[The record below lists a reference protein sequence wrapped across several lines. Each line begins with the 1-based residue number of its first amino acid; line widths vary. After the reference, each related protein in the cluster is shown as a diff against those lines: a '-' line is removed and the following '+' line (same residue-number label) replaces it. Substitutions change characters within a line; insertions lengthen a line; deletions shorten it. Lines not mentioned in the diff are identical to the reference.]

1 MIIMPDADL
10 DQAASALMGAGY
22 GSAGERAWRSLSQ
35 SPSEKKQPMH

>member
-22 GSAGERAWRSLSQ
+22 SGAGERCGDLCRV
-35 SPSEKKQPMH
+35 PVGKKQPML